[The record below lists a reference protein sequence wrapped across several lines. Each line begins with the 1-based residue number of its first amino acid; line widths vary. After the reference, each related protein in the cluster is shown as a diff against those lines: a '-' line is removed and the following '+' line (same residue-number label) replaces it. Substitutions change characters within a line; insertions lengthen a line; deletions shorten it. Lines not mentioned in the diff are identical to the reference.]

1 MKKKRIFRDGLRGK
15 PVDIKSTSR
24 IMVYMLSQALSISPL
39 EVYNLP
45 SDLFKDMLII
55 YGEVEKIK
63 SEEMEKALRKK

>member
-1 MKKKRIFRDGLRGK
+1 M
-15 PVDIKSTSR
+15 SR

-55 YGEVEKIK
+55 HGEVERIK
-63 SEEMEKALRKK
+63 DEEMKKAMKKLRLPYNV

>member
-1 MKKKRIFRDGLRGK
+1 M
-15 PVDIKSTSR
+15 SR

-55 YGEVEKIK
+55 YGEVERIK
-63 SEEMEKALRKK
+63 AEVMNKALKKK

>member
-1 MKKKRIFRDGLRGK
+1 M
-15 PVDIKSTSR
+15 SR

-55 YGEVEKIK
+55 HGEVERIK
-63 SEEMEKALRKK
+63 DEEMKKAMKKK

>member
-1 MKKKRIFRDGLRGK
+1 M
-15 PVDIKSTSR
+15 SR